1 MPTCGLLKK
10 HAFSKV
16 FSLRTF
22 VVLVFA
28 LTSLQSATANDHESG
43 TPPAEKKP
51 ILDKDLARREE
62 MLVMSRQ
69 LGVTCNHCH
78 DPANF
83 RDGKLKNFQ
92 IAKEHMRVVEFINSP
107 KGWSSKPKVD
117 CYTCHKGSAKFE
129 YKEKL
134 IEPESHSVY
143 HPKKR
148 IVVKR
153 PKPKEESSAEGGEH
167 GAAKKDEK
175 KAEGKSAEGEGKKE
189 EKKEEKKE
197 GGHH

>member
-10 HAFSKV
+10 HAFSRV
-16 FSLRTF
+16 FWLRTL
-22 VVLVFA
+22 VILVFA
-28 LTSLQSATANDHESG
+28 LTSMQSATATDHEGS
-43 TPPAEKKP
+43 TSPAEKKP
-51 ILDKDLARREE
+51 IFDKDLARREE

-92 IAKEHMRVVEFINSP
+92 IAKEHMRVVEFINSA
-107 KGWSSKPKVD
+107 KGWNSKPKVD
-117 CYTCHKGSAKFE
+117 CYTCHKGSAKFD

-143 HPKKR
+143 RPKKR
-148 IVVKR
+148 LIVKR
-153 PKPKEESSAEGGEH
+153 PKAKDEASHEGGEQS
-167 GAAKKDEK
+167 ANKKEEK
-175 KAEGKSAEGEGKKE
+175 KTEGKGAESEGKKE